1 MYGGGNEAAD
11 KEEFL
16 RQQQQHQN
24 SQYNFNYYPGEASNP
39 AAPAVAAPEYP
50 TASSGVT
57 SQFNQYG
64 QSASSTASAPAPF
77 GQSASGAFDNVDIS
91 RNNQKFSGGTP
102 FETVHEYVSVSNKV
116 RKSEVYLSA

>member
-64 QSASSTASAPAPF
+64 QSAPSTAPAPF

-116 RKSEVYLSA
+116 RKSEVYQSA